1 MRRTLFALC
10 ALACAAAF
18 AGEKEK
24 SPAEQRLDEI
34 AAQMKA
40 LAAERRNIRQALSAP
55 NPDLKNNPAA
65 DKHPVLN
72 RPKPDFSKPA
82 KSTRLKASDSA
93 AARLAAYADAK
104 RYIVSRDFDTKP
116 GYVIVQWYRN
126 GKPDWK
132 MPSVETQ
139 KLERVTGRR
148 VESAMEKARDA
159 AVAGLAVASNRIAAV
174 QADLSSLSNR
184 FAALSVDFSV
194 ASNRVA
200 VLEAWKA
207 GREERAVAAKKEIQ
221 DSKLLTTTLKNWLIG
236 IIDRISGGDE

>member
-10 ALACAAAF
+10 ALACAVAF
-18 AGEKEK
+18 AEEK

-82 KSTRLKASDSA
+82 KSTRLGDGGPASQLV
-93 AARLAAYADAK
+93 RYADGK

-148 VESAMEKARDA
+148 IESAIEKARDA
-159 AVAGLAVASNRIAAV
+159 AVAGLAAASNRIVAV
-174 QADLSSLSNR
+174 QASLSSLSNR
-184 FAALSVDFSV
+184 FAVLQADFSV